1 MRELIS
7 IPGLQFQLFELHGS
21 LTYTFTRA
29 GRPAVQSVLSEL
41 DYVDLTRDEDSGDG
55 MPQPKKPGLDA
66 SAVGIQ
72 VRVLKNDGQLQL
84 DFEARDG
91 GSAKWVFDGLSADD
105 AKPLSVSTSTQTI
118 PDPSLCITCGR
129 PSVSPAGVTDSSAQT
144 AKRVSEDAVT
154 STITTDSTSVRH
166 RKRKTSVSLR
176 AEQPPQKRTQ
186 REDESAPQPPQKRT
200 QRQGES
206 APQPRNIYMS
216 CLNRPLR
223 KGDVDTLEL
232 DTVNGDMIFSE
243 VYGLIGTRVERSK
256 RVNLFVNTSKL
267 LPGISMLCDTDTD

>member
-41 DYVDLTRDEDSGDG
+41 DYVDLTRDEDSEDG

-91 GSAKWVFDGLSADD
+91 GSAKWVFDGLSAND
-105 AKPLSVSTSTQTI
+105 KTPLSASASTQTS
-118 PDPSLCITCGR
+118 PDPKLCVTCGR
-129 PSVSPAGVTDSSAQT
+129 SSISPAEVADPGAQIEE
-144 AKRVSEDAVT
+144 RVGEEA
-154 STITTDSTSVRH
+154 STPTNSVQNGTSVPH
-166 RKRKTSVSLR
+166 HKRKTSSNSR
-176 AEQPPQKRTQ
+176 AEQSPQKRT
-186 REDESAPQPPQKRT
+186 RLGDASALPPHRVYINGPSSHENGVLPDNLVFSTHTRDLCYSKAN
-200 QRQGES
+200 RQSRINLFE
-206 APQPRNIYMS
+206 R
-216 CLNRPLR
+216 
-223 KGDVDTLEL
+223 
-232 DTVNGDMIFSE
+232 
-243 VYGLIGTRVERSK
+243 RSK
-256 RVNLFVNTSKL
+256 
-267 LPGISMLCDTDTD
+267 